1 MGNSQEK
8 PGVWLRWFGEVGE
21 VSELRGRFDFLL
33 EELISKR
40 AKPIGTKNPLF
51 SNQESQIGELK
62 ALAAREIPTCTEEVP
77 SFAREPAAGVTGD
90 DVVLDVGHGVWQS
103 RITKWNTIAM
113 QLRIKLILPLV
124 ISLLVIVVFSTVSMT
139 SRASTWVSIATFL
152 LFHSMWLVCALK
164 GQLII

>member
-1 MGNSQEK
+1 MGNSQERA
-8 PGVWLRWFGEVGE
+8 GGWLRWFGEVGE

-40 AKPIGTKNPLF
+40 AKPIGNKNPLF
-51 SNQESQIGELK
+51 SNQEPQMGELQ
-62 ALAAREIPTCTEEVP
+62 ALAAREIPTCIERVP
-77 SFAREPAAGVTGD
+77 SFASEPAAGMTGD
-90 DVVLDVGHGVWQS
+90 DVVIHVGHGVWQS
-103 RITKWNTIAM
+103 RITAWNTIAM

-152 LFHSMWLVCALK
+152 PFHSTCLEIFVH
-164 GQLII
+164 